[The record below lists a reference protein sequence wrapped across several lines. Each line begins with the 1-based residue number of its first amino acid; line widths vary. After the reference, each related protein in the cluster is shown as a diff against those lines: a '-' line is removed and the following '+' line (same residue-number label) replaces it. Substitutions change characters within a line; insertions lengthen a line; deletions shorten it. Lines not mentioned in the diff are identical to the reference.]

1 MAKTLHR
8 ATAISLFLLAEVC
21 AADGLEDVQRT
32 EPIRTTKFT
41 GIHNTVARCIYD
53 RVGGRMKGA
62 EFGVVGDRL
71 VLYDSER
78 GLSTQ
83 GLTYYSITIQRTG
96 LNQGV
101 VEWRII
107 RSEARAD
114 YFRKELSIGP
124 LTEAMVQRFWIPAQ
138 ECADQA
144 RIAP

>member
-1 MAKTLHR
+1 MAKTLLS
-8 ATAISLFLLAEVC
+8 ATAISLFLSAEIC

-32 EPIRTTKFT
+32 EPIRTTKFA
-41 GIHNTVARCIYD
+41 GAHNTVARCIYD

-96 LNQGV
+96 SNQGV

-107 RSEARAD
+107 RPEARAD
-114 YFRKELSIGP
+114 TFTRELSVAP
-124 LTEAMVQRFWIPAQ
+124 LADAMVQRFWIPAQ

>member
-1 MAKTLHR
+1 
-8 ATAISLFLLAEVC
+8 
-21 AADGLEDVQRT
+21 
-32 EPIRTTKFT
+32 
-41 GIHNTVARCIYD
+41 
-53 RVGGRMKGA
+53 MKGA

-114 YFRKELSIGP
+114 YFRKELSIVP